1 MCEAPPAQLGVDF
14 PLHPRPITPTGQHFP
29 LPQPQTLTCS
39 PGGSWRL
46 QEAQSHH
53 LHLFSFIQLY
63 STRCNTESA
72 RGRETVLGAVPTS
85 HTHTWV
91 TQDLLPLGHS
101 RTIPSHSISGLG
113 KLE

>member
-1 MCEAPPAQLGVDF
+1 MGEWHLQHNWVSSF
-14 PLHPRPITPTGQHFP
+14 PITLTGQHYP
-29 LPQPQTLTCS
+29 LPQPQTLTCP

-63 STRCNTESA
+63 STKCNTESA
-72 RGRETVLGAVPTS
+72 RGRETMLRAVSRP

-91 TQDLLPLGHS
+91 AQDLHPLCYN

-113 KLE
+113 KSG